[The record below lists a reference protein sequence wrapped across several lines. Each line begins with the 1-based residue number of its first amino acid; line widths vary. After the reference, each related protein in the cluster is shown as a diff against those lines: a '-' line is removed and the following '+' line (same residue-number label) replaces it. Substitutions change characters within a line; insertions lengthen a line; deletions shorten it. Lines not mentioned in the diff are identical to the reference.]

1 MEMGYVPDD
10 PYAGYVDDDSELEY
24 SDAERWENQS
34 VFYLMRRI
42 FLSIIQGGK
51 SHTVRVSMKVFV
63 MGIKMKLSNQRWVS
77 QRIRL
82 ISGLLQST
90 D

>member
-1 MEMGYVPDD
+1 M
-10 PYAGYVDDDSELEY
+10 
-24 SDAERWENQS
+24 
-34 VFYLMRRI
+34 FYLMRRT
-42 FLSIIQGGK
+42 FLPIIQGGK
-51 SHTVRVSMKVFV
+51 SHTVRVSMNVFV
-63 MGIKMKLSNQRWVS
+63 MGIKMKLSNQRWVG